1 MKERR
6 VVVTGIGV
14 ITPVGKGKEEF
25 WNNLLEGKSGI
36 DMITRF
42 DTSEYPAKI
51 AGEVKDFDAGLYMDK
66 KEAKR
71 MDLFSQYAVAA
82 TKLAFDD
89 AGLDKDTINPYRAGA
104 VIGSGIGGIETFENQ
119 HQILLEKGVKR
130 ISPFMIPMMIVNM
143 ASAQVGINFNL
154 KGPNFCTVTACA
166 AGTNALGEAFR
177 TIKMGAADI
186 MVAGGTEASITPL
199 SVAGFCS
206 MRALSTRNDDPK
218 GASRPFSADRDGFVM
233 AEGAG
238 VLVLE
243 SLDHALARGAEIYA
257 EFVGYGATCD
267 ASHITAPAENGEGG
281 ARAMEAAIEEA
292 GLSPEEI
299 DYINAHGT
307 STDLND
313 KFETMAIKAVFARK
327 PDIVVSSTKS
337 MTGHLLGAAGGVEAA
352 VLALAIKNG
361 VVPPTINLKE
371 PAEECDLDYVPNV
384 KREMKVRAG
393 LSNSLGFGGHNATV
407 AFKEF
412 IG

>member
-292 GLSPEEI
+292 NLSPEDI

-313 KFETMAIKAVFARK
+313 KFETMAIKTVFAKK

-361 VVPPTINLKE
+361 VVPPTINLNE
-371 PAEECDLDYVPNV
+371 AAEECDLDYVPNV